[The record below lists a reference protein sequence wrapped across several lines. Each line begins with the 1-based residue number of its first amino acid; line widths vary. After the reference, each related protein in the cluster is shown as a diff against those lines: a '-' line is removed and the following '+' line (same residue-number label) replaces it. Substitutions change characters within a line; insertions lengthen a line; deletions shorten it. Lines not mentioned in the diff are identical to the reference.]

1 MFHAQVTLGVS
12 ENSSDSLCALFI
24 SKHSKKANS
33 YFRFV
38 SFVGIAYQLPGA
50 IAGERAL
57 LLTEHMKA
65 MGLLDSARIM
75 CVM

>member
-1 MFHAQVTLGVS
+1 MGLESFL
-12 ENSSDSLCALFI
+12 DWLCKYFNFLATP
-24 SKHSKKANS
+24 S
-33 YFRFV
+33 YLKWHLRFV
-38 SFVGIAYQLPGA
+38 SFIGIAYQLPGS

-75 CVM
+75 